1 MNLISV
7 VYLETFLK
15 ITTNVKYLLR
25 LPQQVLQILSIINT
39 PRGER
44 NEREEG
50 QGKKSYWM
58 N

>member
-50 QGKKSYWM
+50 QGKKSY
-58 N
+58 

>member
-1 MNLISV
+1 
-7 VYLETFLK
+7 
-15 ITTNVKYLLR
+15 
-25 LPQQVLQILSIINT
+25 LQILSIINT